1 MNIRSLLSREDYEE
15 YLLRLVFGATL
26 GKDGVDYISACV
38 TRSYLDMCRTLAGI
52 AAVPER
58 DLLKRQAEELVR
70 TRLEDLRQ
78 SWTPTPD
85 QESFDAWHYEVC
97 RALVDTFERH
107 GYGQL
112 CIGQAQKW
120 INTAFKYLYSLGE
133 QRAPGF
139 GRVYPFCHL
148 PLDAPLVE
156 RLSADYGL
164 PPLSSPWSRLT
175 DYDEYLTYQQQ
186 VRRRFVLAPLDVE
199 FLLSM
204 DRPQDRQRIV

>member
-1 MNIRSLLSREDYEE
+1 MNMRSLLSREDYEE
-15 YLLRLVFGATL
+15 YLLRLVFGTTL
-26 GKDGVDYISACV
+26 GEEGVDYIAACV
-38 TRSYLDMCRTLAGI
+38 TRGYLDMCRTLAGI
-52 AAVPER
+52 AALPGR
-58 DLLKRQAEELVR
+58 DALKRQAEELVR

-85 QESFDAWHYEVC
+85 QESFDAWHREVC
-97 RALVDTFERH
+97 EALIDTFERH

-120 INTAFKYLYSLGE
+120 INTTFKYLYSLGE

-164 PPLSSPWSRLT
+164 PALSSPWSRLT
-175 DYDEYLTYQQQ
+175 DYQEYLAYQQQ

-199 FLLSM
+199 FLLAM